1 MNPDNV
7 APLASSPTTA
17 PDTSEALPPGAHH
30 LGQRVA
36 AFDAWADGL
45 LEHLRGRRIPDAV
58 FTTASH
64 VGDFSL
70 IWHAI
75 GLARAANGGRSVRQ
89 AVVLAGLLGTESL
102 AVNQGIKRLFRRER
116 PTTSGDER
124 YPVRRPSTT
133 SFPSGHS
140 SSAAFAAVVLSTWSP
155 RQAPL
160 YAGLAAIV
168 ATSRA
173 YVRIHHASD
182 VLAGAAVGLTL
193 GLLARPLVRR
203 IR

>member
-1 MNPDNV
+1 MSPDDTEPV
-7 APLASSPTTA
+7 TGPVVSDPRA
-17 PDTSEALPPGAHH
+17 PDTPTPGALH
-30 LGQRVA
+30 LGERVA
-36 AFDAWADGL
+36 AFDAWADAL
-45 LEHLRGRRIPDAV
+45 LEHVRGRRLPDAV
-58 FTTASH
+58 FTTASQ

-75 GLARAANGGRSVRQ
+75 GLARATSGGRSLRQ
-89 AVVLAGLLGTESL
+89 AVVLAGLLGAESL
-102 AVNQGIKRLFRRER
+102 VVNQGVKRLFRRAR

-124 YPVRRPSTT
+124 YPVRRPTTT

-160 YAGLAAIV
+160 YAGLAAVV

-173 YVRIHHASD
+173 YVRIHYASD

-203 IR
+203 LR